1 MRLQY
6 LNFIVLFLIGT
17 GLHAEEL
24 KPLLRF
30 NFKANSSKILPGN
43 STEKGTA
50 HNCQGIINAEDQAQD
65 FAIVAIFN
73 QNSCYTDPRWS
84 NLSYRVETG
93 MATSRDGKVSY
104 PAVRVH
110 PSAKKATAFLASKHI
125 AYYRSSQATEVFELS
140 GDELIKS
147 YRTTQEMAIDDFQR
161 VENFY
166 VDDISRPSV
175 FVFIPGKENFSA
187 YQQIAPNVSA
197 AQLFSGKNF
206 TVERYRFDV
215 PGAIFDT
222 MNGFNPSLISA
233 ETRYGRS
240 RSFFLQKQR
249 KGFSVVWQDQNNDDI
264 FLSIIADDLK
274 SIETKKM
281 KSLKGSA
288 LAAATSDDEG
298 NVYYILIERSKDYY
312 TFDTMRASSFKADSN
327 GNSILSKKIN
337 TDQKGFNIANFAA
350 GAGQTEFSSASLVFK
365 NGFLALTLGRTMHK
379 SPDGLNHQGAI
390 IVVFNAHDFS
400 IVKNHGQASGH
411 SLGNVTVPASDNN
424 FWAIDLGDN
433 YPRGV
438 SLYRFNEAA
447 INRRLLYTTKVHHG
461 ETARTINGQAT
472 PVYTEISRGNKTF
485 YKWSNDNTPY
495 SELGGVNET
504 KDGVLVFF
512 TGEPDANGKSL
523 NNERALN
530 VLNDARNLGFIYLQK
545 DFTKPDAILS
555 HGVTEKGGFYTFGG
569 TYSEQENKGIKWL
582 TNFRNLNK
590 QNVSRVKT
598 ISLDNNRVLLLY
610 EIWTKD
616 NYTSTQLNVFD
627 PTKGSIVIS
636 ENIGGAMRLGW
647 RDDLLQ
653 KDSQIFAPTGN
664 ITDGKLEINIIK
676 FKR

>member
-6 LNFIVLFLIGT
+6 FPLAVLFLLGSS
-17 GLHAEEL
+17 LHAEDL

-30 NFKANSSKILPGN
+30 SFKANSSKILPGN

-50 HNCQGIINAEDQAQD
+50 YNCQGVINPEDQAQD
-65 FAIVAIFN
+65 FAVVAIFN
-73 QNSCYTDPRWS
+73 QNACYTDPRWS

-93 MATSRDGKVSY
+93 IANSRDGKVSY

-110 PSAKKATAFLASKHI
+110 PSSKRATDFLSSKHI
-125 AYYRSSQATEVFELS
+125 AYYRTSQATEVFELN

-147 YRTTQEMAIDDFQR
+147 YRTTKEMAIDDFQR
-161 VENFY
+161 IENFY
-166 VDDISRPSV
+166 VDNISRPSV
-175 FVFIPGKENFSA
+175 YVFIPGEANFSA

-197 AQLFSGKNF
+197 AQLFAGKNF

-222 MNGFNPSLISA
+222 INDFNPSMTSG

-240 RSFFLQKQR
+240 RSFFLQKQS
-249 KGFSVVWQDQNNDDI
+249 KGFSVVWQDQKNDDI
-264 FLSIIADDLK
+264 FLSTIADDLK
-274 SIETKKM
+274 NIETKKM
-281 KSLKGSA
+281 KSLEGFA

-312 TFDTMRASSFKADSN
+312 TFNTMRASSFKADLN
-327 GNSILSKKIN
+327 GNSILSKKID

-379 SPDGLNHQGAI
+379 SGDGLNHQGAI
-390 IVVFNAHDFS
+390 IVVFDAKDFS

-411 SLGNVTVPASDNN
+411 SLGNVTVPASDND

-438 SLYRFNEAA
+438 SLYRFNEVAMK
-447 INRRLLYTTKVHHG
+447 RRLLYTIKVHHG
-461 ETARTINGQAT
+461 ESERTINGQTT
-472 PVYTEISRGNKTF
+472 PVYEEISRGNKTF

-512 TGEPDANGKSL
+512 TGEPDAYGKSL
-523 NNERALN
+523 RNEKALA
-530 VLNDARNLGFIYLQK
+530 VLNDARNLGYIYLQK

-555 HGVTEKGGFYTFGG
+555 HGITEKGGFYTFGG

-616 NYTSTQLNVFD
+616 NYSSTQLNVFD
-627 PTKGSIVIS
+627 PVKGSIVIS

-647 RDDLLQ
+647 RDDLLL
-653 KDSQIFAPTGN
+653 KEGQIFAPTGN
-664 ITDGKLEINIIK
+664 VTDGKLEINIIK

>member
-6 LNFIVLFLIGT
+6 FPLAVLFLLGSSI
-17 GLHAEEL
+17 HAEDL

-30 NFKANSSKILPGN
+30 SFKANSSKILPGN

-50 HNCQGIINAEDQAQD
+50 YNCQGFINPEDQAQD
-65 FAIVAIFN
+65 FAVVAIFN
-73 QNSCYTDPRWS
+73 QNACYTDPRWS

-93 MATSRDGKVSY
+93 IATSRDGKVSY

-110 PSAKKATAFLASKHI
+110 PSSKRATDFLSSKHI
-125 AYYRSSQATEVFELS
+125 AYYRTSQATEVFELN

-147 YRTTQEMAIDDFQR
+147 YRTTKEMAIDDFQR
-161 VENFY
+161 IENFY
-166 VDDISRPSV
+166 VDNISRPSV
-175 FVFIPGKENFSA
+175 YVFIPGEANFSA
-187 YQQIAPNVSA
+187 YQQIATNVSA
-197 AQLFSGKNF
+197 AQLFAGKNF

-222 MNGFNPSLISA
+222 INDFNPSMTSG

-240 RSFFLQKQR
+240 RSFFLQKQS
-249 KGFSVVWQDQNNDDI
+249 KGFSVVWQDQKNDDI
-264 FLSIIADDLK
+264 FLSTIADDLK
-274 SIETKKM
+274 NIETKKM
-281 KSLKGSA
+281 KSLEGFA

-312 TFDTMRASSFKADSN
+312 TFNTMRASSFKADLN
-327 GNSILSKKIN
+327 GNSILSKKID

-379 SPDGLNHQGAI
+379 SGDGLNHQGAI
-390 IVVFNAHDFS
+390 IVVFDAKDFS

-411 SLGNVTVPASDNN
+411 SLGNVTVPASDND

-438 SLYRFNEAA
+438 SLYRFNEVAMK
-447 INRRLLYTTKVHHG
+447 RRLLYTIKVHHG
-461 ETARTINGQAT
+461 ESERTINGQTT
-472 PVYTEISRGNKTF
+472 PVYEEISRGNKTF

-512 TGEPDANGKSL
+512 TGEPDAYGKSL
-523 NNERALN
+523 RNEKALA
-530 VLNDARNLGFIYLQK
+530 VLNDARNLGYIYLQK

-555 HGVTEKGGFYTFGG
+555 HGITEKGGFYTFGG

-598 ISLDNNRVLLLY
+598 ISLDNNRVFLLY

-616 NYTSTQLNVFD
+616 NYSSTQLNVFD
-627 PTKGSIVIS
+627 PVKGSIVIS

-647 RDDLLQ
+647 RDDLLL
-653 KDSQIFAPTGN
+653 KEGQIFAPTGN
-664 ITDGKLEINIIK
+664 VTDGKLEINIIK